1 MAVTLVDW
9 ALCTLDEIKEYLGI
23 PLATTTWDDL
33 LSRLINSASSFIEKE
48 TDRRLV
54 ATDYDKDVAGDREN
68 TWFDGDGTKNMH
80 LRQYP
85 INSVTQAQVSGDD
98 LSAAGS
104 TDYYGSTGYVIRKR
118 RGSLYYA
125 NGWDVGIENCR
136 FSYNAGYA
144 AGTPERE
151 ELRELCCSLVAWVYN
166 NRKHLGFKSE
176 RIGNYAYSRG
186 DLREAWQMNIIDR
199 YRRKTVA

>member
-1 MAVTLVDW
+1 MAVSLVAW
-9 ALCTLDEIKEYLGI
+9 ALCTLAEVKEYLGI
-23 PLATTTWDDL
+23 PTATTTWDDL

-54 ATDYDKDVAGDREN
+54 ATDYDKDVTADREN
-68 TWFDGDGTKNMH
+68 TWIDGLGSKILH

-85 INSVTQAQVSGDD
+85 INSVSQCQVSGST
-98 LSAAGS
+98 LSAAGL

-118 RGSLYYA
+118 RGALYYA
-125 NGWDVGIENCR
+125 NGFDVGIQNCR
-136 FSYNAGYA
+136 VSYNAGYA

-151 ELRELCCSLVAWVYN
+151 ELRELCCSLVGWVYN

-186 DLREAWQMNIIDR
+186 DLREAWQWSAIDR

>member
-1 MAVTLVDW
+1 MAVTIVDW
-9 ALCTLDEIKEYLGI
+9 ALCTLIEAKDFLGI
-23 PLATTTWDDL
+23 PNSTVTWDDL
-33 LSRLINSASSFIEKE
+33 LSRLINSASSFIMKE
-48 TDRRLV
+48 TDRMLV

-68 TWFDGDGTKNMH
+68 TWIDGLGNKSLH

-85 INSVTQAQVSGDD
+85 INSVTQCQASGTDID
-98 LSAAGS
+98 AAGT
-104 TDYYGSTGYVIRKR
+104 TDYYASTGYVIRKR
-118 RGSLYYA
+118 RGTLYYA
-125 NGWDVGIENCR
+125 NGFDVGIQNCR
-136 FSYNAGYA
+136 VSYNAGYA

-151 ELRELCCSLVAWVYN
+151 ELRDLTCSLVAWVFN

-186 DLREAWQMNIIDR
+186 DLREAWQMETIAR

>member
-1 MAVTLVDW
+1 MAISLVTW
-9 ALCTLDEIKEYLGI
+9 ALCTLAEIKEYLGI
-23 PLATTTWDDL
+23 PTATTTWDDL
-33 LSRLINSASSFIEKE
+33 LRRLINSASSFIEKE

-54 ATDYDKDVAGDREN
+54 ATAYDKDVTDDREN
-68 TWFDGDGTKNMH
+68 TWFDGLGNKSLH

-85 INSVTQAQVSGDD
+85 INSVTQCQVSGATI
-98 LSAAGS
+98 SAAGS

-118 RGSLYYA
+118 RGTLYYA
-125 NGWDVGIENCR
+125 NGFDIGIQNCR
-136 FSYNAGYA
+136 VSYNAGYA

-151 ELRELCCSLVAWVYN
+151 ELRELVCSLVGWTFN

-186 DLREAWQMNIIDR
+186 DLREAWQLTTILR